1 MTPFPRLLALLP
13 AAALAIALAGCA
25 TPPVDPGRSGA
36 GPTSSELAARTLALD
51 PERVSDTDV
60 REVLA
65 KGPTPRIVL
74 IHGGIYPVHL
84 VMQSFGEFLVGMG
97 YPESAIRDPG
107 DASYSWSPYD
117 DHAAQAGA
125 IAWYYEREGVRPLLV
140 GHSQGGIQ
148 VVKVLHTLAG
158 SFGDAVRIY
167 NPVTASYEDRTTI
180 LDPLTGRTRPVVG
193 TSVAF
198 AAVVGTGGWSLAL
211 PNHWIV
217 LANVR
222 EIPDTVDEFTGYRI
236 GFDFFAW
243 DIPGLED
250 LKTFRA
256 ANKAVVRNVTLPA
269 EYSHVFVPDTARLLE
284 NPARRAWINGYVPG
298 NGTPPAAPREL
309 DGDNIVFAADAWH
322 SIKRHWVIE
331 AQRVLR
337 SGSAKSGAPR

>member
-1 MTPFPRLLALLP
+1 MIRPLRFLT
-13 AAALAIALAGCA
+13 AAALALTLAGCA
-25 TPPVDPGRSGA
+25 TPAFDSAGA
-36 GPTSSELAARTLALD
+36 APRKPSPDLTARTLALD
-51 PERVSDTDV
+51 PERVSDADV

-74 IHGGIYPVHL
+74 IHGGVFPVHL
-84 VMQSFGEFLVGMG
+84 LMQSFAEFLIGMG

-107 DASYSWSPYD
+107 DGSYSWSPYD
-117 DHAAQAGA
+117 GHDIQAGA
-125 IAWYYEREGVRPLLV
+125 IAWYYERDGVRPMLI

-158 SFGDAVRIY
+158 NFGDAVRVY
-167 NPVTASYEDRTTI
+167 NPVTRSPEDRTTI
-180 LDPLTGRTRPVVG
+180 RDPLTGRERPVVG

-217 LANVR
+217 FARVR

-236 GFDFFAW
+236 GVDLFAW
-243 DIPGLED
+243 DVPGLED

-256 ANKAVVRNVTLPA
+256 ENKAAVRNITLPA
-269 EYSHVFVPDTARLLE
+269 GYSHVFVPDTVDLLKD
-284 NPARRAWINGYVPG
+284 PARRTWINAYRPGSETAGVP
-298 NGTPPAAPREL
+298 PPEV
-309 DGDNIVFAADAWH
+309 DSENILFAADTWH

-331 AQRVLR
+331 AQRAIR
-337 SGSAKSGAPR
+337 SGSAKAASLR